1 MDREIHPQADVQ
13 HRERHGDQVQLTH
26 RENGEGGGAGQ
37 AGDQADHGD
46 QRQLEGTEA
55 GHHDHGD
62 QAQGQQDGRFRAFH
76 HAQHFLVRQ
85 HGGPGQAQF
94 RARGGGDAEFIVGP
108 ADIVDGRGRREK
120 AGVVQSRLREDE
132 LAVRGIRRAGD
143 GFQIRPRFWGQ
154 SKILV
159 IPVDGRIRGDFTLT
173 PGLVAIAVPVSG
185 HEFLPRQAV
194 GAALPQCLQ
203 RSIDA
208 CEDGFDIHLLAV
220 IGGVQGIAQHLEQ
233 ALESRVPGQSRQERL
248 HLGEIVGQVL
258 QFRAVE
264 IQQAGFPEH
273 RQCVRVV
280 HELEQVPLRPQPLIQ
295 QHCGVPGLVRRG
307 GFQDDQDVVVILREQ
322 PFIFLVQFAPGE
334 FRRQHVLG
342 VGVDG
347 DVVRGIA
354 HRKKGEGE
362 RRNQHH
368 GRVPAY
374 EADPLEEQHVGELLQ
389 HVKESP
395 SGRHGIPLDAGTSPA

>member
-1 MDREIHPQADVQ
+1 MDREIHPQADVE

-26 RENGEGGGAGQ
+26 RENGEGGGIGQ

-55 GHHDHGD
+55 GHHDDGD
-62 QAQGQQDGRFRAFH
+62 QAQSQQDSRFRAFH

-108 ADIVDGRGRREK
+108 ADTVDGRGRREK
-120 AGVVQSRLREDE
+120 AGVVQFRLREDE

-143 GFQIRPRFWGQ
+143 RAGDGFQIRPLSRRACRRA
-154 SKILV
+154 L
-159 IPVDGRIRGDFTLT
+159 
-173 PGLVAIAVPVSG
+173 PVSG
-185 HEFLPRQAV
+185 HQFLPRQAV

-203 RSIDA
+203 RGIDA
-208 CEDGFDIHLLAV
+208 CEDGFDIHLLTV

-233 ALESRVPGQSRQERL
+233 APESRVPGQSRQERL

-264 IQQAGFPEH
+264 IQQAGLPEH
-273 RQCVRVV
+273 RQRVRVV
-280 HELEQVPLRPQPLIQ
+280 HELEQVPLRLQPLIQ

-354 HRKKGEGE
+354 HGKEGEGE

-374 EADPLEEQHVGELLQ
+374 EAYPLEEQHVGELLQ

-395 SGRHGIPLDAGTSPA
+395 FGRHGIPLDAGTSPA